1 MIRTL
6 AAALFSTFLAF
17 SALAQNPVQWKGNAR
32 AAIEDAKAQNLPLMF
47 WVTEGKDYDDD
58 DLRDAQERAFRDPV
72 VVWLSRSRFI
82 PVRVARNSNVLK
94 VAEEF
99 GLPTTH
105 GLYVAVMSPDGK
117 VLAEINPIELT
128 DPSVLATRLQS
139 AFDAYRADIYETRVK
154 PVLANPESPLP
165 ALREA
170 LTLVWKMNITAADAP
185 VVALLARP
193 NLTKVQTS
201 RLYSLLASLATEPAI
216 KHLLGVATTDPDALK
231 ALRTAPPG
239 ALRVLLAELPEPQ
252 ADPSAKD
259 AGPGLNDRQFAAY
272 AALCTIAKAGEPRP
286 KKFWETAPA
295 KQQADVL
302 TKARAKA
309 EAVLAY
315 WDEGE
320 GKYR

>member
-1 MIRTL
+1 MT
-6 AAALFSTFLAF
+6 TFAMPR
-17 SALAQNPVQWKGNAR
+17 SAPSA
-32 AAIEDAKAQNLPLMF
+32 
-47 WVTEGKDYDDD
+47 T
-58 DLRDAQERAFRDPV
+58 PV

-139 AFDAYRADIYETRVK
+139 AFDAYRADIYETKVK

-185 VVALLARP
+185 VFALLARP

-201 RLYSLLASLATEPAI
+201 RLYSLLASLATDPAI
-216 KHLLGVATTDPDALK
+216 QHLVGAATTDPDALK

-252 ADPSAKD
+252 PETQPDPSAKD
-259 AGPGLNDRQFAAY
+259 PGPGLNDRQFAAY